1 MGLLLI
7 ESMNFFVRRL
17 ILNGDRL
24 TDAIILL

>member
-7 ESMNFFVRRL
+7 ESMNFFVLRL
-17 ILNGDRL
+17 IVNDDRL